1 MYVNQNAANKTEFA
15 EKGGKLKGGLG
26 KGGRVV
32 TNLSYADDTTLI
44 AHRNRGESKENKRE
58 SGRLRLYLNVLKTK
72 VMITR
77 NIEDDM

>member
-44 AHRNRGESKENKRE
+44 AHRNRGESKENQRE
-58 SGRLRLYLNVLKTK
+58 SGPISKCPKDEGHVYRR
-72 VMITR
+72 
-77 NIEDDM
+77 